1 PARADG
7 IAVTGGRVG
16 RCLFLH
22 GSPCWKQSRASFV
35 WILAYFHVQA
45 MAYPPPIGYRSTG
58 PSVSLLRRKLFSNR
72 SSLHIRYEHIPFSDF

>member
-1 PARADG
+1 KPARADG

-35 WILAYFHVQA
+35 YVLPYFLVSIFCNLPLIQHSTKKA
-45 MAYPPPIGYRSTG
+45 M
-58 PSVSLLRRKLFSNR
+58 
-72 SSLHIRYEHIPFSDF
+72 